1 MIYFKRCLLDFF
13 SKTLFISFL
22 IAIGLLSYV
31 YKEQIPSEFIGKP
44 ILLIISVPFL
54 FLYLI
59 FVAVKFIDSP
69 KEIRL
74 DLNSN
79 DLFIDSDSFILSE
92 VEKFSLTMIKE
103 TFAKEALAIEVIIP
117 KGNVIFTTKVNYV
130 CNLPIHEVEDK
141 ITEFN
146 NISIHIR

>member
-1 MIYFKRCLLDFF
+1 MIYFKRCLIDFF
-13 SKTLFISFL
+13 FKTFLILLF
-22 IAIGLLSYV
+22 IAIGILSYI

-74 DLNSN
+74 DPYSHA
-79 DLFIDSDSFILSE
+79 LFIDNDIFILSE
-92 VEKFSLTMIKE
+92 VEKLSFTLIKE

-117 KGNVIFTTKVNYV
+117 KGNVAFTAKVNYV

-141 ITEFN
+141 ITEFK
-146 NISIHIR
+146 NISIYNR